1 MSRERSVKSDIR
13 YPLLVSILSL
23 FLVALMT
30 FFPPLVTEQISYRK
44 PVVWLIFS
52 MICILG
58 ISAVFLPNECLKI
71 FKIEKKGNVTSN
83 SSKSPL
89 HGKSKTLQG
98 HHPTCGKYGC
108 HIFQINGKIVCAAC
122 TGLLIGAVLAL
133 VGGTIYFFVGWNVS
147 EVSLIVLLGI
157 GGVFFGLFQFKFSNL
172 FRLVMN
178 VVFVLGTLLILICVD
193 ALIGSLVFDLF
204 VITLI
209 FFWLYTRISLSQWD
223 HEVICSSCD
232 ITNCEVR

>member
-1 MSRERSVKSDIR
+1 
-13 YPLLVSILSL
+13 LSILGL
-23 FLVALMT
+23 FLVALLT
-30 FFPPLVTEQISYRK
+30 FFPPLISGQISYRK
-44 PVVWLIFS
+44 PVVGLIFS

-58 ISAVFLPNECLKI
+58 IIAVFLPNKCLKI
-71 FKIEKKGNVTSN
+71 LKIEKKGNFTSN
-83 SSKSPL
+83 PSKSAL
-89 HGKSKTLQG
+89 HGKSNTLQG
-98 HHPTCGKYGC
+98 HHPTCGKYGS

-147 EVSLIVLLGI
+147 EVNLMVLLGV
-157 GGVFFGLFQFKFSNL
+157 GGVFFGLFQFNFSSL

-209 FFWLYTRISLSQWD
+209 LFWLYTRISLSQWD
-223 HEVICSSCD
+223 HEVICSRCD
-232 ITNCEVR
+232 TTNCEVRE